1 MTNNN
6 SFNGG
11 HNIGSG
17 NSAGRD
23 QIINITNSQAEQPVA
38 KYDVEP
44 IWRSPITMAVLSW
57 IGFFTSIGSLLPLYN
72 FLKPI
77 ISWAKNSFDGN
88 IPNVQGS
95 QIYLFRFVYF
105 FSCYFFFAK
114 NY

>member
-72 FLKPI
+72 
-77 ISWAKNSFDGN
+77 
-88 IPNVQGS
+88 
-95 QIYLFRFVYF
+95 
-105 FSCYFFFAK
+105 
-114 NY
+114 

>member
-44 IWRSPITMAVLSW
+44 IWRSPITMAVLS
-57 IGFFTSIGSLLPLYN
+57 
-72 FLKPI
+72 
-77 ISWAKNSFDGN
+77 
-88 IPNVQGS
+88 
-95 QIYLFRFVYF
+95 
-105 FSCYFFFAK
+105 
-114 NY
+114 